1 MAKSLVIVES
11 PAKAKTIN
19 KFLGKDFMV
28 LASVGHIKDLPKSKL
43 GIEIENGFEPH
54 YETIKGK
61 AATIKELKKAGKT
74 AERIFLAPDPD
85 REGEAIAWHIAEEV
99 DKKNEK
105 TARVLFN
112 EITEKAVKEA
122 IAHPI
127 ALDQNKYEAQQARR
141 VLDRLV
147 GYQVSPILWDKV
159 RRGLSAGRVQ
169 SVAVRRICDP
179 EREIQAIVPREY
191 WSVTAR
197 LETLKGDS
205 FTAKLARKDGQK
217 LEINNGDEAKAALAE
232 LEGAPYKVAEV
243 DIRETKRNPAAPFTT
258 SKLQQEAARKLGYT
272 AKKTMMLAQQL
283 YEGVELGDEGPV
295 GLISYMRTDSTRI
308 SAEAVAAARD
318 FIQAK
323 YGPDYLPKGPNVYKS
338 KKKSQDAHEAIR
350 PTYFQH
356 PPDEVKKHLSRDQYR
371 LYQLIWNRFI
381 ACQMTHALIDQTRAQ
396 IQAKNYTFNASGSTV
411 RFPGFMAVYIEG
423 QDVEEEKEEKLPPLK
438 KDEAL
443 KLQGLDPDQHFT
455 QPPPRFTEASLV
467 KELEEKGIGRPSTY
481 ASIIST
487 IQDREYVLKDGKQLK
502 PTELGFTVTDML
514 VVSFPEILNVEFT
527 ARMEEELDQIE
538 EGQMEWRKAMTEF
551 YGPFSQSLEKAKKEM
566 KNIKAEEVPTDIV
579 CDKCGSMMVI
589 KWGRKGKFLA
599 CSAYPECKN
608 TKDFKTGEDG
618 KIVALEKTSEV
629 TETPCPTCGKQ
640 MIVKSGRF
648 GRFLACPDY
657 PNCKTTLPYST
668 GVPCPQN
675 DGGMLL
681 ERRSKKGRIFF
692 SCSRYPAC
700 KFATWDLQ
708 KLDGGKSEED

>member
-19 KFLGKDFMV
+19 KFLGKDFTVM
-28 LASVGHIKDLPKSKL
+28 ASVGHVKDLPKSKL
-43 GIEIENGFEPH
+43 GIDIENGFEPH
-54 YETIKGK
+54 YEAIKGK
-61 AATIKELKKAGKT
+61 AATIKELKKAGKS
-74 AERIFLAPDPD
+74 AEHIFLAPDPD
-85 REGEAIAWHIAEEV
+85 REGEAIAWHIAEEI

-105 TARVLFN
+105 TSRVLFN

-169 SVAVRRICDP
+169 SVAVRLICDR
-179 EREIQAIVPREY
+179 EREIQAFVPREY

-197 LETLKGDS
+197 LETLGGDA
-205 FTAKLARKDGQK
+205 FTAKLAKKDGKK
-217 LEINNGDEAKAALAE
+217 LELNNGEESSAVLEELQGAA
-232 LEGAPYKVAEV
+232 YKVAEV
-243 DIRETKRNPAAPFTT
+243 ETKETKRNPAAPFTT
-258 SKLQQEAARKLGYT
+258 SKLQQEAARKLGYS

-318 FIQAK
+318 FIENK
-323 YGPDYLPKGPNVYKS
+323 YGPEYLPKTPNVYKT

-356 PPDEVKKHLSRDQYR
+356 SPEKVKKHLTPDQFK

-381 ACQMTHALIDQTRAQ
+381 ACQMTQALIDQTRAQ
-396 IQAKNYTFNASGSTV
+396 IQAKDYTFSASGSTV
-411 RFPGFMAVYIEG
+411 KFPGFMAVYIEG
-423 QDVEEEKEEKLPPLK
+423 QDTEEEKEEKLPALK

-443 KLQGLDPDQHFT
+443 SLLGLDPAQHFT

-481 ASIIST
+481 AAIITT
-487 IQDREYVLKDGKQLK
+487 IQDREYVLKDARQLK

-514 VVSFPEILNVEFT
+514 VESFPEILNVEFT
-527 ARMEEELDQIE
+527 ARMEEELDEIE
-538 EGQMEWRKAMTEF
+538 EGQLEWRKAMGDF
-551 YGPFSQSLEKAKKEM
+551 YGPFSRSLEKAKKEM
-566 KNIKAEEVPTDIV
+566 KNIKAEEVPTDV
-579 CDKCGSMMVI
+579 KCDKCSSMMVI

-599 CSAYPECKN
+599 CTAYPECKN
-608 TKDFKTGEDG
+608 TKDFTTGEDG
-618 KIVALEKTSEV
+618 QIVPLEKTAEV
-629 TETPCPTCGKQ
+629 TDTPCPNCGKQ
-640 MIVKSGRF
+640 MVVKSGRF
-648 GRFLACPDY
+648 GRFLACSDY
-657 PNCKTTLPYST
+657 PECKSTMPYST
-668 GVPCPQN
+668 GVPCPED

-681 ERRSKKGRIFF
+681 ERRTKKGRVFY
-692 SCSRYPAC
+692 SCSKYPAC
-700 KFATWDLQ
+700 KYATWEFPKRD
-708 KLDGGKSEED
+708 

>member
-19 KFLGKDFMV
+19 KFLGKDYTVM
-28 LASVGHIKDLPKSKL
+28 ASVGHVKDLPKSKL
-43 GIEIENGFEPH
+43 GIDIENGFEPH
-54 YETIKGK
+54 YEAIKGK
-61 AATIKELKKAGKT
+61 AATIKELKKAGKS
-74 AERIFLAPDPD
+74 ADHIFLAPDPD
-85 REGEAIAWHIAEEV
+85 REGEAIAWHIAEEI

-105 TARVLFN
+105 TSRVLFN

-169 SVAVRRICDP
+169 SVAVRLICDR
-179 EREIQAIVPREY
+179 EREIQAFVPREY

-197 LETLKGDS
+197 LETLAGDA
-205 FTAKLARKDGQK
+205 FTAKLAKKDGKK
-217 LEINNGDEAKAALAE
+217 LELNNGEESSAVLEE
-232 LEGAPYKVAEV
+232 LKGASYKVAEV
-243 DIRETKRNPAAPFTT
+243 ETKETKRNPAAPFTT
-258 SKLQQEAARKLGYT
+258 SKLQQEAARKLGYS
-272 AKKTMMLAQQL
+272 AKKTMMFAQQL

-308 SAEAVAAARD
+308 SAEAVASARD
-318 FIQAK
+318 FIEKK
-323 YGPDYLPKGPNVYKS
+323 YGPEYLPKTPNVYKT

-356 PPDEVKKHLSRDQYR
+356 SPEQVKKHLTPDQFK

-396 IQAKNYTFNASGSTV
+396 IQAKKYTFSASGSTV
-411 RFPGFMAVYIEG
+411 KFQGFMAVYIEG
-423 QDVEEEKEEKLPPLK
+423 QDVEEEKEEKLPALK

-443 KLQGLDPDQHFT
+443 NLLGLDPAQHFT

-481 ASIIST
+481 AAIITT

-514 VVSFPEILNVEFT
+514 VESFPEILNVEFT
-527 ARMEEELDQIE
+527 ARMEEELDEIE
-538 EGQMEWRKAMTEF
+538 EGQLEWRKAMNDF

-566 KNIKAEEVPTDIV
+566 KNIKAEEVPTDIK
-579 CDKCGSMMVI
+579 CDKCSSMMVI

-599 CSAYPECKN
+599 CTAYPECKN
-608 TKDFKTGEDG
+608 TKDFTTGEDG
-618 KIVALEKTSEV
+618 KVVPLEKTAEV
-629 TETPCPTCGKQ
+629 TDTTCPKCGKQ
-640 MIVKSGRF
+640 MVVKSGRF
-648 GRFLACPDY
+648 GRFLACSDY
-657 PNCKTTLPYST
+657 PECKSTMPYST
-668 GVPCPQN
+668 GVPCPED
-675 DGGMLL
+675 DGGMLV
-681 ERRSKKGRIFF
+681 ERRTKKGRVFY
-692 SCSRYPAC
+692 SCSKYPAC
-700 KFATWDLQ
+700 KYATWEFPKRD
-708 KLDGGKSEED
+708 